1 MAAVLGRHGL
11 PRPSVGRVGV
21 PAIAFWG
28 EHEDT
33 VPREASQQ
41 IWRDADI
48 EAQIVDIR
56 ACGHWPLLG
65 SERPGSQEWG
75 ADDEPSPVY
84 SRTLS
89 TWVTQRFR

>member
-56 ACGHWPLLG
+56 GLRSLAPA
-65 SERPGSQEWG
+65 RQ
-75 ADDEPSPVY
+75 
-84 SRTLS
+84 RTSWLAG
-89 TWVTQRFR
+89 VGC